1 MFQDKRTGRVILA
14 CISEVNG
21 GLGCRGRVHG
31 GEKHLPEQL
40 RCQATPVL
48 TSAILS
54 RQPQSVPPP
63 PAEKPPTGGQLRGGR
78 SIEMI
83 LVLEKTVFIRE
94 NAYGSTS
101 FPKTAHFLG
110 PTWKRE
116 GRGSGQ
122 EQRNPQSA
130 GAGSV
135 AVGHVPSSRPRGRV
149 LQGCAPC
156 PPVVSRHLTWRPE
169 RRWFPAGGNR
179 RHPLKHPRPLT
190 LTS

>member
-1 MFQDKRTGRVILA
+1 MQGEGSR
-14 CISEVNG
+14 
-21 GLGCRGRVHG
+21 G
-31 GEKHLPEQL
+31 GETL
-40 RCQATPVL
+40 AGAAPVP
-48 TSAILS
+48 SHPCS
-54 RQPQSVPPP
+54 YFSHPRQTAAKCPPP

-122 EQRNPQSA
+122 EQRNLQSA

-156 PPVVSRHLTWRPE
+156 PPVVSQHLTWRPE